1 MTQGRPFLHDAVQTR
16 VDGLTVFKPVYFGW
30 CGAWQ
35 LGCDDRLIRQAS
47 KQDKTSHLAQLQRW
61 IAQHTANGV
70 ITRQEIV
77 SMAPVALLQ
86 IKPEHRVLDVCASPG
101 SKTTQALEALHAS
114 EEHSPRGF
122 VVANEL
128 VDKRSY
134 LLSNRC
140 AALGSACRRLM
151 VTSHR
156 AQIFPQ
162 FDKSCAGEYD
172 RIICDVPCSGDGT
185 FRKYRD
191 KWGHWLPHMGRGLH
205 SLQLQIAIR
214 AIGLLKVGGLMTY
227 STCSF
232 NPLENEAV
240 VAALL
245 ARGTGAIELVPAS
258 HLLQGFDARPG
269 LSTWVVMDEN
279 LNALPSYDAALRAL
293 PKARHCRFRDSMW
306 PPQAG
311 TSDMHLDRCLR
322 LYPHLM
328 NTGGFFIALLRK
340 TGQWPPPPQRAHD
353 GHASAGGPGTVA
365 ASTSVPRTFA
375 PHLPYLPASQVVV
388 DEVCC
393 KLRLNP
399 DRLQKVGVLHA
410 RGDRRL
416 FLLSAEL
423 AQHLAQGGADSGSK
437 RHVTTIS
444 AGVCVVYRDP
454 AQGGRW
460 QVTPQGAGIL
470 YPCAKKDARLSLP
483 VNPTMKVLEKPFIRV
498 PLEAGVSSTT
508 SQEGPVIVKVTRGDA
523 AEAVG
528 YFPAILSAPVRASDE
543 TGIMACLEGAHAKKL
558 YEIVMQYAP

>member
-1 MTQGRPFLHDAVQTR
+1 MKRKKSRSKHLYAKRIRPSGITPEADTSKYPTESQDAMGAEMEVTRDIAVQQFEAYYRAQRIIPDEEEFVRLLRCLYKPLPISFRVSAVTSRQLEVEAAMTQGRPFLHDAVQTR

-214 AIGLLKVGGLMTY
+214 AIGLLK
-227 STCSF
+227 
-232 NPLENEAV
+232 
-240 VAALL
+240 
-245 ARGTGAIELVPAS
+245 
-258 HLLQGFDARPG
+258 
-269 LSTWVVMDEN
+269 
-279 LNALPSYDAALRAL
+279 
-293 PKARHCRFRDSMW
+293 
-306 PPQAG
+306 
-311 TSDMHLDRCLR
+311 
-322 LYPHLM
+322 
-328 NTGGFFIALLRK
+328 
-340 TGQWPPPPQRAHD
+340 
-353 GHASAGGPGTVA
+353 
-365 ASTSVPRTFA
+365 
-375 PHLPYLPASQVVV
+375 
-388 DEVCC
+388 
-393 KLRLNP
+393 
-399 DRLQKVGVLHA
+399 
-410 RGDRRL
+410 
-416 FLLSAEL
+416 
-423 AQHLAQGGADSGSK
+423 
-437 RHVTTIS
+437 
-444 AGVCVVYRDP
+444 
-454 AQGGRW
+454 
-460 QVTPQGAGIL
+460 
-470 YPCAKKDARLSLP
+470 
-483 VNPTMKVLEKPFIRV
+483 
-498 PLEAGVSSTT
+498 
-508 SQEGPVIVKVTRGDA
+508 
-523 AEAVG
+523 
-528 YFPAILSAPVRASDE
+528 
-543 TGIMACLEGAHAKKL
+543 
-558 YEIVMQYAP
+558 